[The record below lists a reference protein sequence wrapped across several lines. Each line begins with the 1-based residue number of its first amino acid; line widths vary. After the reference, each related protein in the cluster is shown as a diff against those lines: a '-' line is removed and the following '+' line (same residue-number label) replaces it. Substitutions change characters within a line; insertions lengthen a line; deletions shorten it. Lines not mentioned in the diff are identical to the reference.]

1 MTRLFGRGQ
10 LQLALLNVAADLGP
24 ANGYS
29 IMHALDERIGGSWRP
44 SPGAIYP
51 ALLALEDAGLLRGA
65 DDGGA
70 RRYVLTDAGQRALH
84 ESPDVIGEV
93 ASRAAEAATET
104 ATFGALLDRLAAAAP
119 SRQLRLDAAG
129 VRLVEDRFGDLV
141 DHVTRT
147 TSKETT

>member
-10 LQLALLNVAADLGP
+10 LKLALLSVAAELGP

-29 IMHALDERIGGSWRP
+29 IMHALDQRIGGSWRP

-51 ALLALEDAGLLRGA
+51 ALLALEDAGLLQGA
-65 DDGGA
+65 DADGA
-70 RRYVLTDAGQRALH
+70 RRYVVTDAGRQALR

-93 ASRAAEAATET
+93 AGRAAAAPET
-104 ATFGALLDRLAAAAP
+104 VTFGTVLDRLASAAP
-119 SRQLRLDAAG
+119 DRQRRLDATG
-129 VRLVEDRFGDLV
+129 VKLVEERFGDLV